1 MICERYVKFKKVATV
16 FNGFILVTSIIMMY
30 SCNRHSLCCVVLK
43 ISACLKRT
51 RENTLLL
58 SAHELAEK
66 MEIIVVARLPID
78 I

>member
-1 MICERYVKFKKVATV
+1 M
-16 FNGFILVTSIIMMY
+16 LVTSSIMMY
-30 SCNRHSLCCVVLK
+30 HCNRHSLFCVVLK
-43 ISACLKRT
+43 ISAYLKRA

-66 MEIIVVARLPID
+66 MDIIVVARLPID

>member
-1 MICERYVKFKKVATV
+1 
-16 FNGFILVTSIIMMY
+16 MMY
-30 SCNRHSLCCVVLK
+30 SCNRHSLCCVVLR
-43 ISACLKRT
+43 ISAYLKRA

-66 MEIIVVARLPID
+66 MDIIVVARLPID